1 MRLWSTCAVSLAAL
15 VLSGCVERIV
25 EPQQGDLTGEW
36 RVNLGR
42 APMVGNGA
50 PIFAELR
57 ITNTSKRHVR
67 LSSTVSPELSGSSS
81 VLLWSSLTAPP
92 ISLEPGEST
101 TLAWLMQGE
110 LQPGSYQISTAG
122 GSIFVAASPC
132 VLTLT
137 HQLAPAA
144 AVELYEDQI
153 ARFRGDVESSITRLR
168 ERINAAETNPTDLYR
183 LADLLE
189 SSGQNKAAHKEYL
202 AFAQAA
208 FGDGPYPAWLEAKL
222 TSPSEEEPAPA
233 PENQP
238 TETTAAAQ

>member
-1 MRLWSTCAVSLAAL
+1 MKSLTTFAISLTAL
-15 VLSGCVERIV
+15 ALSGCVERIV
-25 EPQQGDLTGEW
+25 DPQQGDLKGEW

-57 ITNTSKRHVR
+57 ITNASKRHVR
-67 LSSTVSPELSGSSS
+67 LSTTVSPELSGSSS
-81 VLLWSSLTAPP
+81 VLLWSSLTTPP

-122 GSIFVAASPC
+122 GSLFVTASPC

-137 HQLAPAA
+137 HQLAPPA

-153 ARFRGDVESSITRLR
+153 ARFRGDVESSVSRLR
-168 ERINAAETNPTDLYR
+168 DRISGEEANPTDLYR

-189 SSGQNKAAHKEYL
+189 SSGQNRAAFKEYQ
-202 AFAQAA
+202 AFAKAA
-208 FGDGPYPAWLEAKL
+208 FGEGPYPAWLEAKL
-222 TSPSEEEPAPA
+222 VAPAEEDATPA
-233 PENQP
+233 PEPQP
-238 TETTAAAQ
+238 TETTAATQ